1 MKNVIASHAPVLA
14 PAAALAAGSLLS
26 FHLTWISLPLWGA
39 LAFLGL
45 ALRRRSGL
53 WLACCALGVIAAAVR
68 LGLPGDPLAGFD
80 LGRPIAGIVRISGH
94 WTPEADEDGGWAA
107 PAELVRLRQEDRIA
121 EPPIEL
127 TVRIPGAE
135 EPPAYGSRLRIKG
148 YLTRSA
154 GFANRAAVPPGP
166 WRLRAK
172 SRSLMEIEAPPGPL
186 AALSG
191 ALRRRVDQAFRDA
204 GPESSG
210 ERQGKSLARA
220 LVLGDAAGLPLAWK
234 RGLRLTGT
242 YHLMSVSG
250 VHVALVAGAVWLLGG
265 WLPRSLRLL
274 LMLAAIGI
282 YLLLVG
288 PLPALVRSAVMGLL
302 AVLALLAERPPAAAN
317 ALGWAVLLLVLDDPR
332 VVLSPAFQ
340 LTVAAT
346 AGLLLAAPPLAERWR
361 KRLPGW
367 LSASLAAS
375 VAAQLFTLPWA
386 LPRYLTLAPL
396 APLLNLPAVPWAGLV
411 LLASLV
417 WTGCALV
424 APGLAGGLLPVLDLL
439 AAPFGWPARTRPDVW
454 FALPVLVAPWAA
466 WLLAGGIALL
476 VCPWRRQGE
485 TPRRPWTRWVGAGCT
500 VAVLWVPLAG
510 KRERGV
516 EMALLD
522 VGQGDSIL
530 LRDGE
535 RAVLVDGGGWDHGDL
550 GGRVLL
556 PALLAEGV
564 RSLDAIVM
572 THPDRD
578 HCGGLVDIAAYL
590 PVREV
595 WMGAGWEVEGCTGA
609 LLSLPGARL
618 RLLAAGE
625 TAAVGRWRLR
635 VLHPPDDERR
645 GTNERSLV
653 IRAEAFGRSVLL
665 TGDIESWAEFRLLSC
680 CEEDVRVDLL
690 KVAHHGSKTSS
701 TASFLDAARPRLA
714 VVSAGV
720 RNIYHHPSETVLER
734 FAERGIPLL
743 RTDRDGMVVVRVAED
758 GTWRIETPGA
768 PR

>member
-1 MKNVIASHAPVLA
+1 MGMKNGTFTHAPVLP
-14 PAAALAAGSLLS
+14 PAAAFAAGSLLA
-26 FHLTWISLPLWGA
+26 FNLPWISLPLWSA
-39 LAFLGL
+39 LALLAL
-45 ALRRRSGL
+45 ALRRRAGV
-53 WLACCALGVIAAAVR
+53 WLAFLAFGVIAATVR
-68 LGLPGDPLAGFD
+68 LGLPADPLAGFD
-80 LGRPIAGIVRISGH
+80 LGRPIEGIVRISGH
-94 WTPEADEDGGWAA
+94 WTPEAGEDGGWAA
-107 PAELVRLRQEDRIA
+107 PADLVRLRQDGRVA
-121 EPPIEL
+121 EPSLDL
-127 TVRIPGAE
+127 TVRLPGAE

-148 YLTRSA
+148 YLARSS
-154 GFANRAAVPPGP
+154 GFANRVAVPPGP

-172 SRSLMEIEAPPGPL
+172 SRTLTEIDAPPGRL
-186 AALSG
+186 SSLSG
-191 ALRRRVDQAFRDA
+191 ALRRRVDRAFQEA
-204 GPESSG
+204 GPESADD
-210 ERQGKSLARA
+210 RQGKSMARA
-220 LVLGDAAGLPLAWK
+220 LVLGDASGLPLAWK

-274 LMLAAIGI
+274 LMLVAITL

-288 PLPALVRSAVMGLL
+288 PLPALVRSAVMALL
-302 AVLALLAERPPAAAN
+302 AVTALLAERPPAAAN
-317 ALGWAVLLLVLDDPR
+317 ALGWAVLLLILLDPR
-332 VVLSPAFQ
+332 VVQEPAFQ

-367 LSASLAAS
+367 LAASLAAS

-386 LPRYLTLAPL
+386 LPRYPTLAPL
-396 APLLNLPAVPWAGLV
+396 APLLNLPAVPWSGLM
-411 LLASLV
+411 LLASLL
-417 WTGCALV
+417 WTGLAV
-424 APGLAGGLLPVLDLL
+424 AAPGLASHLLPVLDVL
-439 AAPFGWPARTRPDVW
+439 AAPFGWPARTRPEVW
-454 FALPVLVAPWAA
+454 LALPVLVETWAA
-466 WLLAGGIALL
+466 WLLAGGIGLL
-476 VCPWRRQGE
+476 LFVR
-485 TPRRPWTRWVGAGCT
+485 PRRAALRATALATGAVCVT
-500 VAVLWVPLAG
+500 ACLWNPLAG
-510 KRERGV
+510 SRERGP
-516 EMALLD
+516 ELAMLD

-530 LRDGE
+530 LRDGPH
-535 RAVLVDGGGWDHGDL
+535 AVLVDGGGWDHGDL

-572 THPDRD
+572 THPDYD

-595 WMGAGWEVEGCTGA
+595 WMGAGWEPKGCADA
-609 LLSLPGARL
+609 LMHLPGART
-618 RLLAAGE
+618 RLLWAGE
-625 TAAVGRWRLR
+625 EAAVGRWRLR
-635 VLHPPDDERR
+635 VLHPEADERR

-653 IRAEAFGRSVLL
+653 IRAEVFGRSALL

-680 CEEDVRVDLL
+680 CEWDVRVDLL

-701 TASFLDAARPRLA
+701 TASFLDAAHPRLA
-714 VVSAGV
+714 LVSAGV

-743 RTDRDGMVVVRVAED
+743 RTDRDGMVLVRVEED
-758 GTWRIETPGA
+758 GRWRIETPGA

>member
-1 MKNVIASHAPVLA
+1 
-14 PAAALAAGSLLS
+14 
-26 FHLTWISLPLWGA
+26 
-39 LAFLGL
+39 
-45 ALRRRSGL
+45 
-53 WLACCALGVIAAAVR
+53 VIAATLR

-80 LGRPIAGIVRISGH
+80 LDRPIEGVVRISGH
-94 WTPEADEDGGWAA
+94 WTPEAGEDGGWAA
-107 PAELVRLRQEDRIA
+107 PADLVRLRQEDRIA
-121 EPPIEL
+121 EPPVEL

-135 EPPAYGSRLRIKG
+135 EPPAYGSQLRIKG
-148 YLTRSA
+148 YLTRSS
-154 GFANRAAVPPGP
+154 GFANRIAVPPGP

-172 SRSLMEIEAPPGPL
+172 SRALMEIEAPPGRL

-191 ALRRRVDQAFRDA
+191 MLRRRVDRAYREA

-210 ERQGKSLARA
+210 EQQGKALARA
-220 LVLGDAAGLPLAWK
+220 LVLGDASGLPLSWK

-265 WLPRSLRLL
+265 WLPRSLRFA
-274 LMLAAIGI
+274 LMLAAIGL

-317 ALGWAVLLLVLDDPR
+317 ALGWAVLLLILEDPR
-332 VVLSPAFQ
+332 VVQSPAFQ

-361 KRLPGW
+361 TRLPGW
-367 LSASLAAS
+367 LAASLAAS

-386 LPRYLTLAPL
+386 LPRYPTLAPL
-396 APLLNLPAVPWAGLV
+396 APVLNLLAVPWGGLM
-411 LLASLV
+411 LLASLL
-417 WTGCALV
+417 WTGCALLE
-424 APGLAGGLLPVLDLL
+424 PGLAGSLLPVLDFL

-454 FALPVLVAPWAA
+454 LALPVLVGPWAA
-466 WLLAGGIALL
+466 WLLAGGVALL
-476 VCPWRRQGE
+476 LFAR
-485 TPRRPWTRWVGAGCT
+485 PRRTAFRITALATGAICVT
-500 VAVLWVPLAG
+500 ACLWAPLAG
-510 KRERGV
+510 RERGT
-516 EMALLD
+516 ELALLD

-530 LRDGE
+530 LRDGD

-556 PALLAEGV
+556 PALLAEGI
-564 RSLDAIVM
+564 RSLDALVM

-595 WMGAGWEVEGCTGA
+595 WMGAGWKPEGCTGS
-609 LLSLPGARL
+609 LLQLPGARL
-618 RLLAAGE
+618 RLLSAGDE
-625 TAAVGRWRLR
+625 AAVGRWRLR
-635 VLHPPDDERR
+635 VLHPAADERR

-653 IRAEAFGRSVLL
+653 IRAAAFGRSVLL

-680 CEEDVRVDLL
+680 CEEDMRVDLL
-690 KVAHHGSKTSS
+690 KVAHHGSSTSS

-714 VVSAGV
+714 LVSAGV
-720 RNIYHHPSETVLER
+720 RNIYHHPSQTVLER
-734 FAERGIPLL
+734 FAERGTPLL
-743 RTDRDGMVVVRVAED
+743 RTDRDGMVLVRVGED